1 MESLVTII
9 MPIYN
14 ASKYLN
20 LSIESVLKQ
29 SYKNFTLLLIDD
41 GSTDNSIEIIQE
53 YKKKDDRIIV
63 INKENGGVCNARNVG
78 LKMTKTKYVTF
89 IDHDDEY
96 DKDFL
101 KNILVLLV

>member
-63 INKENGGVCNARNVG
+63 INKENGGVCNA
-78 LKMTKTKYVTF
+78 
-89 IDHDDEY
+89 
-96 DKDFL
+96 
-101 KNILVLLV
+101 